1 MPTFKYA
8 VVIRGEIE
16 ARNKKNANM
25 HIIMGTTLSLR
36 LMSAPHEIGIN
47 IDDNMPES
55 ENGKVA
61 NIQPLKTEK
70 DG

>member
-1 MPTFKYA
+1 MPTFRYA

-16 ARNKKNANM
+16 AKNKENANM

-47 IDDNMPES
+47 IDDMAES
-55 ENGKVA
+55 ANGKVSFL
-61 NIQPLKTEK
+61 QPEETSE